1 MHPMMKSSDHMLW
14 AMLAALV
21 VVGLAT
27 SLSAKTA
34 MVEMLNLTGARQAA
48 MGETAPLFDPDPF
61 NLEYNPAAIVGLNK
75 GRVGFSHNQF
85 IQDRNTS
92 TLAAVF
98 PVQGVDCGIHVR
110 LSNLGEI
117 EVRDSPSTEPD
128 YIAGAHDFAVKAVAA
143 YHLVDQFQAGV
154 SLGWLMEKIDIDRAS
169 TLAFGMGALYHIRPD
184 LAVHASVANF
194 GGKVTFRSEEN
205 DPPTIYR
212 AGAGYQWRDLSVS
225 ADYVNVKSGEG
236 HVHVGGEYLF
246 EKLLFLRAGYQTG
259 YDSRNF
265 SAGAGFLY
273 KDFRIDYAFV
283 PYQSDLGNSHRFT
296 LIYSFK

>member
-1 MHPMMKSSDHMLW
+1 MW
-14 AMLAALV
+14 AKLAALV
-21 VVGLAT
+21 IVGLAT
-27 SLSAKTA
+27 NLSAKTA

-85 IQDRNTS
+85 IQSRNTS
-92 TLAAVF
+92 TLAAIF
-98 PVQGVDCGIHVR
+98 PVRGVDCGIHVR
-110 LSNLGEI
+110 LSNLGDI

-128 YIAGAHDFAVKAVAA
+128 YIAGAHDFALKVFSA
-143 YHLVDQFQAGV
+143 YRPVDKFQVGV

-169 TLAFGMGALYHIRPD
+169 VPTFGMGALYYVLPD
-184 LAVHASVANF
+184 LAVHASITNV
-194 GGKVTFRSEEN
+194 GGKVTFRSEKN

-212 AGAGYQWRDLSVS
+212 AGAGYRWRDLSVS
-225 ADYVNVKSGEG
+225 ADYVNVKSGDG
-236 HVHVGGEYLF
+236 HVHVGGEYLL
-246 EKLLFLRAGYQTG
+246 EKLMFLRAGYQTG
-259 YDSRNF
+259 YDSRNI

-273 KDFRIDYAFV
+273 QDFRIDYAFV

-296 LIYSFK
+296 LVYSFN